1 MPQDHSHNHQ
11 NKNYPQSHQVI
22 HNMLK
27 KVHTQNLSHVK
38 INTKFE
44 LHLQIQIMKYLT
56 PDICNGIT
64 MYLNST
70 TQVLIYIVKK
80 WPVFAW
86 IILTIYLHLMYLIL
100 SFLMQTERELNL
112 FSLLKLKHWLAWFTT
127 HILLE
132 YSLNYF
138 LQSIYQILLTLSDL
152 WNDSSSHQLCL
163 FERILQNYYC
173 LVFFWS
179 CLCEDIQSDFV
190 FVPQKSAIWKNCIH
204 V

>member
-1 MPQDHSHNHQ
+1 MVIDFVCIKIHFLFQVMDMPQDHSHNHQ

-44 LHLQIQIMKYLT
+44 LHLQIQIMKYYLT

-80 WPVFAW
+80 
-86 IILTIYLHLMYLIL
+86 
-100 SFLMQTERELNL
+100 
-112 FSLLKLKHWLAWFTT
+112 
-127 HILLE
+127 
-132 YSLNYF
+132 
-138 LQSIYQILLTLSDL
+138 
-152 WNDSSSHQLCL
+152 
-163 FERILQNYYC
+163 
-173 LVFFWS
+173 
-179 CLCEDIQSDFV
+179 
-190 FVPQKSAIWKNCIH
+190 
-204 V
+204 